1 MAKLTVSIAGV
12 DYDRTRAI
20 FDGTIGIE
28 GCETICCAMSPE
40 EAFHRAFRTRNS
52 ISPNSDHRSASLASQ
67 AKLAACPSGATTVPD
82 DPTAVPT
89 DLHWLT
95 IADAA
100 RLIER
105 RRLSP
110 VELTD
115 ALIARIEALDPQLNA
130 FLLPTPEKAREQA
143 RAAEREIMAG
153 NYRGP
158 LHGIPFGLKDIY
170 ATAGIRTTSHSKICE
185 NLVPTEDATTVAKLY
200 QAGAVLLGKLA
211 THEFAHGGPSFDL
224 PWPPARNP
232 WNRDHFTGGSS
243 SGAGAAVAAGF
254 VPGALGS
261 DTGGSIRGPAALC
274 GIVGLKPT
282 YGLVSRAGVYANSFT
297 FDHAGP
303 MTWTVE
309 DCAIMLQAIAGHDP
323 KDPASADRPIPD
335 YRAALTGDIRGLRIG
350 IVRHLYEDD
359 VAVAPEVRAALDE
372 AYAVFRSLGATL
384 EDVRIRPAADY
395 YAVKITIAESEQ
407 YAIHEE
413 ELRTRPGDFGADF
426 LGRALARRAVQ
437 RHRLRPGAARAAAD
451 AGGDGA
457 GLREIRCAG
466 DADGSGAGAA
476 ARDLADHQLLAEFVA
491 DDAVQRHRRPG
502 ARAMHGLHAGGL
514 PLSLQ
519 LVGRPFDEATVLRAA
534 HAYETA
540 TNWRSRRP
548 SLDPAAAFS
557 TEPPPIVRPEPV
569 SDPGDPRHRRGGLPP
584 CRTVAERR
592 PDRHDLRRRAL
603 CHGDDAATAARAGFP
618 RGTGQHL
625 PIPRLTPVP

>member
-1 MAKLTVSIAGV
+1 M
-12 DYDRTRAI
+12 
-20 FDGTIGIE
+20 
-28 GCETICCAMSPE
+28 
-40 EAFHRAFRTRNS
+40 
-52 ISPNSDHRSASLASQ
+52 
-67 AKLAACPSGATTVPD
+67 
-82 DPTAVPT
+82 
-89 DLHWLT
+89 T
-95 IADAA
+95 IADAS

-115 ALIARIEALDPQLNA
+115 ALIARAEALDPQLNA

-153 NYRGP
+153 GYRGP
-158 LHGIPFGLKDIY
+158 LHGILFGLKDIY

-185 NLVPTEDATTVAKLY
+185 NLVPTEDATTVTKLY
-200 QAGAVLLGKLA
+200 KAGAVLLGKLA

-243 SGAGAAVAAGF
+243 SGAGAAIAAGF

-309 DCAIMLQAIAGHDP
+309 DCAIMLQALAGHDP
-323 KDPASADRPIPD
+323 NDPASADRTIPD

-350 IVRHLYEDD
+350 IVRHLYEEDI
-359 VAVAPEVRAALDE
+359 AVAPEVRAALEE
-372 AYAVFRSLGATL
+372 AYAIFRSLGATL

-413 ELRTRPGDFGADF
+413 ELRTRPGDFGANF
-426 LGRALARRAVQ
+426 LGRALPAVLYSGTDYVQAQRERR
-437 RHRLRPGAARAAAD
+437 LM
-451 AGGDGA
+451 
-457 GLREIRCAG
+457 
-466 DADGSGAGAA
+466 
-476 ARDLADHQLLAEFVA
+476 LAEMVPIYNKYDVLVTPTAPGPAPRLGAWRTISFWQNSSLTTPFNVTGGPAVA
-491 DDAVQRHRRPG
+491 QCMGFSSA
-502 ARAMHGLHAGGL
+502 GL

-548 SLDPAAAFS
+548 SLETGATFS
-557 TEPPPIVRPEPV
+557 TEPPPTFRPEAV
-569 SDPGDPRHRRGGLPP
+569 SDLGTRDMVVAACRR
-584 CRTVAERR
+584 AELSLNDSQIDMICAAAPYVTAMTRR
-592 PDRHDLRRRAL
+592 LRRERNFREEPAN
-603 CHGDDAATAARAGFP
+603 TFQFP
-618 RGTGQHL
+618 G
-625 PIPRLTPVP
+625 

>member
-1 MAKLTVSIAGV
+1 
-12 DYDRTRAI
+12 
-20 FDGTIGIE
+20 
-28 GCETICCAMSPE
+28 
-40 EAFHRAFRTRNS
+40 
-52 ISPNSDHRSASLASQ
+52 
-67 AKLAACPSGATTVPD
+67 
-82 DPTAVPT
+82 
-89 DLHWLT
+89 
-95 IADAA
+95 
-100 RLIER
+100 LIER
-105 RRLSP
+105 RQLSP

-115 ALIARIEALDPQLNA
+115 ALLARIEGLDPQLNA
-130 FLLPTPEKAREQA
+130 FLLPTPEKARGQA
-143 RAAEREIMAG
+143 KAAEREIMAG
-153 NYRGP
+153 KYRGP
-158 LHGIPFGLKDIY
+158 LHGIAFGLKDIY

-200 QAGAVLLGKLA
+200 QAGGVLLGKLA

-232 WNRDHFTGGSS
+232 WNREHFTGGSS

-309 DCAIMLQAIAGHDP
+309 DCAILLQAIAGHDP
-323 KDPASADRPIPD
+323 KDPASANCPIPD

-359 VAVAPEVRAALDE
+359 KTVTPEVRAALEE

-426 LGRALARRAVQ
+426 LGRALPAV
-437 RHRLRPGAARAAAD
+437 LY
-451 AGGDGA
+451 
-457 GLREIRCAG
+457 
-466 DADGSGAGAA
+466 SGADYVQAQRERRLMLGEMASIYEKFDVLVTPTA
-476 ARDLADHQLLAEFVA
+476 PGPAPRLGTWRTISFWQNSSLTTPFNVTGGPALAQCMGFTPA
-491 DDAVQRHRRPG
+491 
-502 ARAMHGLHAGGL
+502 GL

-519 LVGRPFDEATVLRAA
+519 LVGRPFDESTVLRAA

-540 TNWRSRRP
+540 TNWRSCRP
-548 SLDPAAAFS
+548 SLDPGVAFS
-557 TEPPPIVRPEPV
+557 TKPPPSIRPEPDN
-569 SDPGDPRHRRGGLPP
+569 DPAVRDIVVAACRRADLSLNDSQIDMICAAAPYVMAM
-584 CRTVAERR
+584 TRR
-592 PDRHDLRRRAL
+592 LRRERDFREEPANIF
-603 CHGDDAATAARAGFP
+603 RFP
-618 RGTGQHL
+618 E
-625 PIPRLTPVP
+625 

>member
-1 MAKLTVSIAGV
+1 MPNDLT
-12 DYDRTRAI
+12 
-20 FDGTIGIE
+20 
-28 GCETICCAMSPE
+28 
-40 EAFHRAFRTRNS
+40 
-52 ISPNSDHRSASLASQ
+52 
-67 AKLAACPSGATTVPD
+67 AA
-82 DPTAVPT
+82 PT

-95 IADAA
+95 IAEAA

-105 RRLSP
+105 RQLSP

-115 ALIARIEALDPQLNA
+115 ALIARVEALDPQLHA

-143 RAAEREIMAG
+143 RTAERDIMAG
-153 NYRGP
+153 RYRGQ
-158 LHGIPFGLKDIY
+158 LHGIPVGLKDIY

-185 NLVPTEDATTVAKLY
+185 NLVPTEDATTVTKLY
-200 QAGAVLLGKLA
+200 QAGMVLLGKLA

-232 WNRDHFTGGSS
+232 WDRDHFTGGSS

-309 DCAIMLQAIAGHDP
+309 DCAIMLQGIAGHDS
-323 KDPASADRPIPD
+323 KDPASADRAIPD

-359 VAVAPEVRAALDE
+359 ITIAPEVRAALEE

-413 ELRTRPGDFGADF
+413 ELRTRPSDFGADF
-426 LGRALARRAVQ
+426 LGRALPAVLYSGTDYVQAQRERR
-437 RHRLRPGAARAAAD
+437 LM
-451 AGGDGA
+451 
-457 GLREIRCAG
+457 
-466 DADGSGAGAA
+466 
-476 ARDLADHQLLAEFVA
+476 LAEMA
-491 DDAVQRHRRPG
+491 PIYEKYDLLLTPTAPG
-502 ARAMHGLHAGGL
+502 PAPRLGTWRTISFWQNSSLTTPFNVTAGPALAQCMGFTPAGL

-519 LVGRPFDEATVLRAA
+519 IVGRPFDEATVLRAA
-534 HAYETA
+534 HAYEMA
-540 TNWRSRRP
+540 TNWRSHRP
-548 SLDPAAAFS
+548 TLDPGASFS
-557 TEPPPIVRPEPV
+557 NEPPPSVRPEPV
-569 SDPGDPRHRRGGLPP
+569 SDPATRDMVVGACRR
-584 CRTVAERR
+584 AELSLNDGQLDMICAAAPYVMAMTRR
-592 PDRHDLRRRAL
+592 LRRERNFREEPANIFQ
-603 CHGDDAATAARAGFP
+603 FP
-618 RGTGQHL
+618 D
-625 PIPRLTPVP
+625 